1 MEHDL
6 ETLNR
11 EAENIVKNLGIPP
24 CPAILT
30 KLIQE
35 MRGDDPDF
43 QKLGK
48 LIAGDAS
55 LAAAML
61 KTVNSPFYGLRT
73 RATSI
78 HQAITLLGVRNVAQL
93 VTGLLLR
100 QAFPGGTNELMD
112 DYWESTSK
120 MAELNGSLA
129 RKIPG
134 MDRATAHTFALFR
147 DCGMLAMIGKY
158 KDYKPVLPGKKADKN
173 KSVLQV
179 EDERYQMNHARVGY
193 HLAKS
198 WLLTDEI
205 CYGIL
210 HHHDFNALESGVTVL
225 PGAGAR
231 LVALAL
237 LSDKVFNRQELG
249 LKSSEWDKGRQF
261 ALKQLGLTPDK
272 VDDLVSEL
280 MAA

>member
-129 RKIPG
+129 RNIPG

-205 CYGIL
+205 CYAIL

-249 LKSSEWDKGRQF
+249 LKSSEWDKGSQF